1 MLGKRAFAN
10 RLVKDSNVDV
20 RHRLAKMIQ
29 STTASNSS
37 TNTIQ
42 QNGTNSGS
50 MTPPLP
56 LSPPP
61 IDSDCAAFT
70 MIDHHSPT
78 KDKDDGVYLQNFC
91 DSPINEIVDPIDYE
105 VFVQNNSARISSELK
120 NLLLYPTDDVQVEKY
135 QPPLRTLMEQS
146 PAPEFNNLQ
155 TSDDPFVQSFSG
167 FSSKTLMVNKK

>member
-10 RLVKDSNVDV
+10 RLIKDSNVDV

-29 STTASNSS
+29 STTSSSSVISNGQ
-37 TNTIQ
+37 NT
-42 QNGTNSGS
+42 SGS
-50 MTPPLP
+50 MTPPPP

-61 IDSDCAAFT
+61 IDSDYSYG
-70 MIDHHSPT
+70 MDSPI
-78 KDKDDGVYLQNFC
+78 KEKDDGVYLQNLC

-105 VFVQNNSARISSELK
+105 VFIQTNNGRISTDLK
-120 NLLLYPTDDVQVEKY
+120 PLLLYPTDDVQVEKY
-135 QPPLRTLMEQS
+135 QPPLKTLLEQS